1 MFIKYTQINISMNM
15 LKTFS
20 EGFNIEYCLETYLFF
35 RIDLNCI
42 TVDFILS
49 NNFSY
54 ILTLLA
60 RLYIDAATLE
70 KSLAF
75 S

>member
-1 MFIKYTQINISMNM
+1 MNM

-20 EGFNIEYCLETYLFF
+20 EGFNIEYCLERYLFF

-49 NNFSY
+49 TNFSY

>member
-1 MFIKYTQINISMNM
+1 MNM

-20 EGFNIEYCLETYLFF
+20 EGFNIECCLETCLFF
-35 RIDLNCI
+35 RIGINYI
-42 TVDFILS
+42 SVDFILS
-49 NNFSY
+49 NNFNY